1 LRFCVLRSGVVRN
14 EFNKLLADEAFSS
27 RARVSFDPPDQ
38 INSRSDGGSVSVPC
52 PSSLFFGEF
61 KRSGDGQAQD
71 LGISG
76 RTPTVAHL
84 FSESAAANPKAIA
97 LRAGTECMS
106 YGELNAKANRLA
118 TYLRAQGAGP
128 ERVIGI
134 CLPRSFDQIVASL
147 AVLKSGAAYLPLD
160 PNWPEARLRELLQDA
175 DASLVI
181 TVGAAA
187 DTLATAVTTIALDRI
202 THLVSNLD
210 TLDNPAVVQHENLA
224 YVIYTSGSTG
234 KPKGVE
240 VTHGNLHNLIF
251 WHRRAFGVAAAD
263 RASHLAGLGFD
274 ASVWEIWPYLTAGA
288 SVTLVE
294 EIVRT
299 SSTQLREWII
309 KEKITIAFVPTA
321 LAEPLM
327 KAEWPADTALRFLL
341 TGAETLHTFPRGDL
355 PFVVVNNYG
364 PTECAVVATSGI
376 VPAQSDSTMWPTI
389 GRAISNTQIYLLD
402 EEGVAVAR
410 GETGEIYIGGTS
422 IGRGYRNDAELTAE
436 RFLPDRFSARP
447 GARMYR
453 TGDLARQLPDGQI
466 EFHGRVDDQEKIRG
480 HRIEPDEISTRLKLH
495 PGIASST
502 VVARSFKGEKR
513 LVGYVVPIDQ
523 GITVDELRE
532 FLAQA
537 LPDYM
542 IPAAFVRLANLPL
555 TSSGKVDKNAL
566 PAPAAEN
573 ALASMRYRAPETA
586 AEGRLAKIVAE
597 VLDIER
603 VGLDDNFFMMG
614 GHSLLGTQVVL
625 RAREAFGVEL
635 TLRHLF
641 QAQTIG
647 NLAVSIERLII
658 EKLGQLSE
666 EEARR
671 QVSDLESSGAQS
683 S

>member
-1 LRFCVLRSGVVRN
+1 VRN

-542 IPAAFVRLANLPL
+542 IPAAFVRLDLPL